1 MRLEI
6 NRADRSDLRE
16 ILDLQ
21 KLAFHE
27 TAVLYGLFDILPLTQ
42 TMEELI
48 EESESGVILKAV
60 QNDAIIG
67 SVRGR
72 LKGEGCY
79 IGRLIVH
86 PDCRNQGIG
95 RRLMTAIE
103 REFDVRVFELTTGH
117 LNYKNISLYEKLGY
131 EIFERER
138 RSEGLFLIH
147 MRKQK
152 TRIESMK

>member
-27 TAVLYGLFDILPLTQ
+27 TAVLYGLFDIHPLTQ

-60 QNDAIIG
+60 QNGAIVG

-72 LKGEGCY
+72 LEREGCY

-86 PDCRNQGIG
+86 PDCRNRGIG

-103 REFDVRVFELTTGH
+103 REFDVGVFELMTGH
-117 LNYKNISLYEKLGY
+117 LDYKNISLYEKLGY

-152 TRIESMK
+152 TRIESAK